1 VVTLVLL
8 VRAVWVETLLAASEV
23 NQVSAAVVVF
33 TLDDVLK
40 LQVAMDNPYR
50 VQCFQ
55 LFDKFNNVVIDEF
68 YSEVLVFL
76 PFFGLFQ
83 VSAEARD

>member
-1 VVTLVLL
+1 M
-8 VRAVWVETLLAASEV
+8 RAVWVETLLAASEV

-33 TLDDVLK
+33 TLDYVLK
-40 LQVAMDNPYR
+40 LQVAMDNPYL

-76 PFFGLFQ
+76 LLLGLFQ
-83 VSAEARD
+83 VSTEARD